1 MSKTPKKEESKSLEK
16 KKEYTDEEKALI
28 AKYKEQIKSEPLSI
42 LCVET
47 DGDKRNINF
56 NYSDSI
62 LFNAKLMEATGTV
75 SKLLS
80 AKLLSQISN
89 ADGSVTTDESKQQD
103 KFSYDL
109 ALMAGIKPNDTVESM
124 LAVQMI
130 ATHDLAME
138 FIRRAM
144 LPDRQVYQVD
154 NNINRATKMLRS
166 FTAQVEALNK
176 YRNKGQQKVT
186 VEHVTINEGG
196 QAVVGVVEHKGGG
209 SGGDE
214 KN

>member
-1 MSKTPKKEESKSLEK
+1 MSKTPEKDESKSLEK

-28 AKYKEQIKSEPLSI
+28 AKYKENLKSKPLSI
-42 LCVET
+42 LDMEI
-47 DGDKRNINF
+47 DGNNRGVKADLSDK
-56 NYSDSI
+56 Y
-62 LFNAKLMEATGTV
+62 LYNAKLMEATGTV
-75 SKLLS
+75 SNPLSMKLI
-80 AKLLSQISN
+80 SQIAN
-89 ADGSVTTDESKQQD
+89 VILKGDESAQKNQ
-103 KFSYDL
+103 FNSAL
-109 ALMAGIKPNDTVESM
+109 ALMTGIKPNDAVESM

-138 FIRRAM
+138 FMKRSM
-144 LPDRQVYQVD
+144 LPDQKVFQVD

-186 VEHVTINEGG
+186 VEHVTVNEGG

-209 SGGDE
+209 SRDDE
-214 KN
+214 KK